1 MVQIDVLE
9 KPIERIKETCAMMG
23 IAEKFDRA
31 LPDLETFLE
40 AEVARGETR
49 ETRLTFD
56 GLRYLKQLLIRK
68 ETPDRSKFD
77 IHDLAEMKW
86 WSDEL
91 EVSREKLRSL
101 VDKIGNSAATVRKE
115 LDREKSNVRT

>member
-1 MVQIDVLE
+1 MAQIDVLD

-40 AEVARGETR
+40 AEVARGEIS

-56 GLRYLKQLLIRK
+56 GLRYLKQMF
-68 ETPDRSKFD
+68 ENDRR
-77 IHDLAEMKW
+77 M
-86 WSDEL
+86 
-91 EVSREKLRSL
+91 
-101 VDKIGNSAATVRKE
+101 G
-115 LDREKSNVRT
+115 

>member
-31 LPDLETFLE
+31 LPEIETFLE
-40 AEVARGETR
+40 AEVARGETS

-56 GLRYLKQLLIRK
+56 GLLYLKQR
-68 ETPDRSKFD
+68 
-77 IHDLAEMKW
+77 LAK
-86 WSDEL
+86 
-91 EVSREKLRSL
+91 
-101 VDKIGNSAATVRKE
+101 G
-115 LDREKSNVRT
+115 

>member
-1 MVQIDVLE
+1 LEVQIDVLE
-9 KPIERIKETCAMMG
+9 KPIERIKTTCAMVD

-56 GLRYLKQLLIRK
+56 GLIYLRRLLDK
-68 ETPDRSKFD
+68 E
-77 IHDLAEMKW
+77 
-86 WSDEL
+86 
-91 EVSREKLRSL
+91 
-101 VDKIGNSAATVRKE
+101 
-115 LDREKSNVRT
+115 

>member
-23 IAEKFDRA
+23 IAEKFDRS

-40 AEVARGETR
+40 SEVARGETR

-56 GLRYLKQLLIRK
+56 GLLYLKRLMAK
-68 ETPDRSKFD
+68 G
-77 IHDLAEMKW
+77 
-86 WSDEL
+86 
-91 EVSREKLRSL
+91 EVQPPRRLSRGE
-101 VDKIGNSAATVRKE
+101 
-115 LDREKSNVRT
+115 

>member
-1 MVQIDVLE
+1 MDLKPMAQIDVLD

-40 AEVARGETR
+40 AEVARGEIS

-56 GLRYLKQLLIRK
+56 GLRYLKQMF
-68 ETPDRSKFD
+68 ESDRR
-77 IHDLAEMKW
+77 M
-86 WSDEL
+86 
-91 EVSREKLRSL
+91 
-101 VDKIGNSAATVRKE
+101 G
-115 LDREKSNVRT
+115 